1 MRKYIAFV
9 LIVSLPILF
18 LASCDGGAGNGQGN
32 LNVYDV
38 LTNIEIVGG
47 LDTDCPENANLK
59 LSLQIKGN
67 EISGTAQ
74 LFGFDNV
81 GEAVEIL
88 GVKEDNVFTLQTFKV
103 IAFGESAEFG
113 GGIVTDSLQFTF
125 NHFQGLLIDSV
136 DDETGSRIEGDV
148 SGNVWKNLLDAVVCD
163 AEFTG
168 EFTGEAKSP
177 EGCLSNAE
185 LTLDENRACPA
196 ESISRMCDNVIR
208 FCPIPVPSPAPIP
221 TPPPGDFIIDNTCEA
236 GGCFTVTNCN
246 LAPILTNLVIGP
258 NGGISGNLFSPD
270 GEHFACF

>member
-1 MRKYIAFV
+1 MRKPKLIPI
-9 LIVSLPILF
+9 LIIWPLLIIVS
-18 LASCDGGAGNGQGN
+18 CNGGGGNGEGEF
-32 LNVYDV
+32 NVYDV
-38 LTNIEIVGG
+38 TINIETVEG

-74 LFGFDNV
+74 LFGFANI

-148 SGNVWKNLLDAVVCD
+148 SGNVWKNLLDAVVCN

-168 EFTGEAKSP
+168 EFAGEAKSP

-196 ESISRMCDNVIR
+196 ESISRMCDNVSR
-208 FCPIPVPSPAPIP
+208 LCPIPVPSPAPFP
-221 TPPPGDFIIDNTCEA
+221 TPPPGDFRIDNTCEA
-236 GGCFTVTNCN
+236 SGCLTVTSCSF
-246 LAPILTNLVIGP
+246 APILTNLVIGP
-258 NGGISGNLFSPD
+258 NGGISGNIFSPD